1 MHVAYADA
9 KDAAWF
15 PSLREARFT
24 MHIDGNPVLVR
35 MSYDF
40 LQSLRPNEKISD
52 ELDATKE
59 RWQEIENH
67 LDGVLWRQRESD
79 GSILLRASDVK
90 RGRAPRG

>member
-15 PSLREARFT
+15 PSLREARCT

-35 MSYDF
+35 VSCDA
-40 LQSLRPNEKISD
+40 LQALRPNEQISD

-59 RWQEIENH
+59 RWLEIEHH
-67 LDGVLWRQRESD
+67 LDGILTRREPD
-79 GSILLRASDVK
+79 GSILLRASDVE
-90 RGRAPRG
+90 PSDLN